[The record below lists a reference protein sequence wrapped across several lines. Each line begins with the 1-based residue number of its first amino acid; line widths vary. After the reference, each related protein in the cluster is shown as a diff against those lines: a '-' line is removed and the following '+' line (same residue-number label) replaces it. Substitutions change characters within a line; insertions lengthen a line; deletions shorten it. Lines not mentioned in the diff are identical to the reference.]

1 MYVCIVV
8 VNERKENEK
17 KRRRKRRKK
26 TTGEGKGREIDCLCI
41 DSEFS
46 FIINFFAEYFTP
58 TVIQSINAAHHGV
71 FNLVFVLFS
80 LFFSRFDK
88 PIFLRS
94 ASKRG

>member
-41 DSEFS
+41 DSEFL

-58 TVIQSINAAHHGV
+58 TVIQSINK
-71 FNLVFVLFS
+71 LIT
-80 LFFSRFDK
+80 SRG
-88 PIFLRS
+88 I
-94 ASKRG
+94 

>member
-1 MYVCIVV
+1 M
-8 VNERKENEK
+8 KGKKMK

>member
-58 TVIQSINAAHHGV
+58 TVIQSINAAHHGY
-71 FNLVFVLFS
+71 LV
-80 LFFSRFDK
+80 
-88 PIFLRS
+88 
-94 ASKRG
+94 

>member
-1 MYVCIVV
+1 MKGKKMKK
-8 VNERKENEK
+8 KEEEEK
-17 KRRRKRRKK
+17 KK

-80 LFFSRFDK
+80 LFF
-88 PIFLRS
+88 FL
-94 ASKRG
+94 ALTNQFF

>member
-58 TVIQSINAAHHGV
+58 TVIQSINKLITGY
-71 FNLVFVLFS
+71 LV
-80 LFFSRFDK
+80 
-88 PIFLRS
+88 
-94 ASKRG
+94 

>member
-41 DSEFS
+41 DSEFL

-58 TVIQSINAAHHGV
+58 TVIQSINKLITGY
-71 FNLVFVLFS
+71 LV
-80 LFFSRFDK
+80 
-88 PIFLRS
+88 
-94 ASKRG
+94 

>member
-17 KRRRKRRKK
+17 KKK
-26 TTGEGKGREIDCLCI
+26 KKKKKNNWGREGKGREIDCLCI

-80 LFFSRFDK
+80 LFF
-88 PIFLRS
+88 FL
-94 ASKRG
+94 ALTNQFF

>member
-1 MYVCIVV
+1 M
-8 VNERKENEK
+8 KGKKMK

-80 LFFSRFDK
+80 LFF
-88 PIFLRS
+88 FL
-94 ASKRG
+94 ALTNQFF

>member
-17 KRRRKRRKK
+17 KKK
-26 TTGEGKGREIDCLCI
+26 KKKKKKQLGKGREIDCLCI

-58 TVIQSINAAHHGV
+58 TVIQSINKLITGY
-71 FNLVFVLFS
+71 LV
-80 LFFSRFDK
+80 
-88 PIFLRS
+88 
-94 ASKRG
+94 

>member
-1 MYVCIVV
+1 M
-8 VNERKENEK
+8 KGKKMK

-71 FNLVFVLFS
+71 FSLVFVLFS
-80 LFFSRFDK
+80 LFFFS
-88 PIFLRS
+88 L
-94 ASKRG
+94 

>member
-1 MYVCIVV
+1 M
-8 VNERKENEK
+8 KGK
-17 KRRRKRRKK
+17 KMKRRRRKRRKK

-71 FNLVFVLFS
+71 FSLVFVLFS

>member
-17 KRRRKRRKK
+17 KKKKKKKK

-46 FIINFFAEYFTP
+46 FIIKFFAEYFTP

-71 FNLVFVLFS
+71 FSLVFVLFS

>member
-17 KRRRKRRKK
+17 KKK
-26 TTGEGKGREIDCLCI
+26 KKKKKKQLGKGREIDCLCI

-58 TVIQSINAAHHGV
+58 TVIQSINKLITGY
-71 FNLVFVLFS
+71 L
-80 LFFSRFDK
+80 
-88 PIFLRS
+88 I
-94 ASKRG
+94 